1 MFVENL
7 DLWACVLHEDGQ
19 DVERELRRAAE
30 GKFSSFSRLD
40 PYPPTVMRKGLGS
53 LEDTPW
59 SSIA

>member
-1 MFVENL
+1 
-7 DLWACVLHEDGQ
+7 LWACVLHEDGQ